1 MKEKIKRFFIE
12 KKELLIFIGI
22 VVCVFAAV
30 IGVASI
36 ALSSDNEKPVVT
48 DDPTTNTPSDD
59 PKDDPTTNTPS
70 DDQQQIPVV
79 SKKFALPIA
88 GDYVMVHTF
97 VDETLEAEEL
107 ELAVIST
114 GTSMV
119 TSTGISYA
127 KKDNSTFDVLA
138 IYDGKVID
146 ITTDELE
153 GCVVKIQHSNSILS
167 VYSSLTNVN
176 VSVGDS
182 VSQGDVIA
190 KASTSISDTQ
200 AGVHATLEIL
210 VDNEYVNPTTIYGKE
225 LEEISST
232 K

>member
-59 PKDDPTTNTPS
+59 H
-70 DDQQQIPVV
+70 QQIPVV

-97 VDETLEAEEL
+97 FDETLEAEEL
-107 ELAVIST
+107 EMAVIST